1 MSFTASHFH
10 TCNWNSLRHNYW
22 SVKKKIIQCAQ
33 QILIKLYDSMQAG
46 SMKEHNQTKWKMFY
60 SFNTFIIPTCLAINF

>member
-1 MSFTASHFH
+1 
-10 TCNWNSLRHNYW
+10 
-22 SVKKKIIQCAQ
+22 
-33 QILIKLYDSMQAG
+33 MQAG